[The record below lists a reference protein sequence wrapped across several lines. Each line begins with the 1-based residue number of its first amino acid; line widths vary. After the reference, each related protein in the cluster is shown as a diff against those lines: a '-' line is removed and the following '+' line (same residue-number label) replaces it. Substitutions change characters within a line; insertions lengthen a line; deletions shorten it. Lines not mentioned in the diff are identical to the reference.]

1 MLRQMQG
8 LTRIVT
14 EKIIFT
20 LNFCNGRSVYQI
32 GMEHQSVPLGLIGLC
47 FVFHIDNL
55 TGRNKDQGSFLIII
69 VMASVF
75 YIAALHVFQD
85 DAINAKI
92 HFLSSAYFSL

>member
-32 GMEHQSVPLGLIGLC
+32 VMEHQSVPHGLLGFCAG
-47 FVFHIDNL
+47 FHIVNA
-55 TGRNKDQGSFLIII
+55 TGRTNVQGSVLISI

-75 YIAALHVFQD
+75 YIPALHVFQD